1 MEDSEKRKMTEAAI
15 DPVRKQAPSFTPIK
29 DKSLTFGGGSSP
41 DQFSNGVDWTPSGEE
56 KEKILK
62 ERARKLAAPVKT
74 EESKE
79 ENLEVVEF
87 LLSQEKYGFESQYI
101 REVYPLENF
110 TPIPCT
116 PAFVLGVINIRGQ
129 ILSIIDMGRFFDL
142 PRKGITDLNK
152 VIILRSDDM
161 EFGILADEISGV
173 RMIPVSEIQQSLPT
187 LTGIRAEYLKGV
199 TNDRVTLLDAKKILT
214 DKNLIVYQ
222 EVTG

>member
-1 MEDSEKRKMTEAAI
+1 MEDSEKRKMTEAGI
-15 DPVRKQAPSFTPIK
+15 
-29 DKSLTFGGGSSP
+29 
-41 DQFSNGVDWTPSGEE
+41 DWTLTGEE
-56 KEKILK
+56 KAKILK
-62 ERARKLAAPVKT
+62 KRAKKLAASVKK
-74 EESKE
+74 EEVKE

-87 LLSQEKYGFESQYI
+87 LLSQERYGFESQYI
-101 REVYPLENF
+101 REVYPLKDF

-116 PAFVLGVINIRGQ
+116 PAFVLGVINVRGQ

-142 PRKGITDLNK
+142 PQKGITDLNK

-199 TNDRVTLLDAKKILT
+199 TNDRVTILDADKILT

>member
-15 DPVRKQAPSFTPIK
+15 DWT
-29 DKSLTFGGGSSP
+29 LT
-41 DQFSNGVDWTPSGEE
+41 GEE
-56 KEKILK
+56 KNKILK
-62 ERARKLAAPVKT
+62 ERARKLAALVKT
-74 EESKE
+74 EEVRE

-116 PAFVLGVINIRGQ
+116 PAFVLGVINVRGQ

-142 PRKGITDLNK
+142 PQKGITENNK

>member
-1 MEDSEKRKMTEAAI
+1 MEDSEKRKMTKVGI
-15 DPVRKQAPSFTPIK
+15 
-29 DKSLTFGGGSSP
+29 
-41 DQFSNGVDWTPSGEE
+41 DWTPSGEE
-56 KEKILK
+56 KTKILK
-62 ERARKLAAPVKT
+62 ERAKKLAASVKT
-74 EESKE
+74 EEVKE

-87 LLSQEKYGFESQYI
+87 LLSQERYGFESQYI
-101 REVYPLENF
+101 REAYPLENF

-116 PAFVLGVINIRGQ
+116 PAFVLGVINVRGQ

-142 PRKGITDLNK
+142 PQKGITENNR

-199 TNDRVTLLDAKKILT
+199 TNDRVTILDAKKILT
-214 DKNLIVYQ
+214 DKNLIVHQ
-222 EVTG
+222 EVSA

>member
-1 MEDSEKRKMTEAAI
+1 MEDSEKRKMTKVGI
-15 DPVRKQAPSFTPIK
+15 
-29 DKSLTFGGGSSP
+29 
-41 DQFSNGVDWTPSGEE
+41 DWTPSGEE
-56 KEKILK
+56 KTKILK
-62 ERARKLAAPVKT
+62 KRAKKLAASVKT
-74 EESKE
+74 EEVKE

-87 LLSQEKYGFESQYI
+87 LLSQERYGLESQYI

-116 PAFVLGVINIRGQ
+116 PAFVLGVINVRGQ

-142 PRKGITDLNK
+142 PQKGITDLNK

-173 RMIPVSEIQQSLPT
+173 RMIAVSEIQQSLPT

-199 TNDRVTLLDAKKILT
+199 TNDRVTILDANKILT

-222 EVTG
+222 EVSA

>member
-1 MEDSEKRKMTEAAI
+1 MEDSEKRKMTEAGI
-15 DPVRKQAPSFTPIK
+15 
-29 DKSLTFGGGSSP
+29 
-41 DQFSNGVDWTPSGEE
+41 DWTLTGEE
-56 KEKILK
+56 KNKILK
-62 ERARKLAAPVKT
+62 ERARKLAASVKT
-74 EESKE
+74 EEVRE

-116 PAFVLGVINIRGQ
+116 PAFVLGVINVRGQ
-129 ILSIIDMGRFFDL
+129 ILSIIDMGRFFNL
-142 PRKGITDLNK
+142 PQKGITENNK

-199 TNDRVTLLDAKKILT
+199 TNDRVTILDAKKILT

-222 EVTG
+222 KVTG